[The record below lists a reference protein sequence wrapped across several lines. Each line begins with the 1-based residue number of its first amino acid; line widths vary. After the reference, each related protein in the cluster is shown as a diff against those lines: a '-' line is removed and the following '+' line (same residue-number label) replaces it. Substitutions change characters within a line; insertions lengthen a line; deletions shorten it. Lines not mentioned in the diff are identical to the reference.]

1 MAQALGQDRAFEIG
15 GIGDQSSCGGRRVIR
30 TMVGSIKHLM
40 HKTFHFFGFEIMSIR
55 NIHTALECRD
65 KERKIRSFKWLADMG
80 NFHVL
85 DIGANTG
92 QFASEIHEI
101 LPSAVIHSFEPVPHV
116 FEELTRNLI
125 VIPGAKA
132 YNVGVGAAD
141 GQMTIYI
148 NEFTPASSLLSMTP
162 QHRNEFV
169 LRVPEITKKGFQAIV
184 PVRRLDDLATEIG
197 ISAPYMVKID
207 TEGYELKVIT
217 GGVNTLRNAEVV
229 ILETSFYELYK
240 DQGLFGEIHEAMR
253 TLGFYY
259 AGPFDVI
266 LSARD
271 GLILIQDSIFLPE
284 RYSRRRKEI
293 RSGFDE

>member
-1 MAQALGQDRAFEIG
+1 
-15 GIGDQSSCGGRRVIR
+15 
-30 TMVGSIKHLM
+30 
-40 HKTFHFFGFEIMSIR
+40 
-55 NIHTALECRD
+55 
-65 KERKIRSFKWLADMG
+65 
-80 NFHVL
+80 
-85 DIGANTG
+85 
-92 QFASEIHEI
+92 
-101 LPSAVIHSFEPVPHV
+101 
-116 FEELTRNLI
+116 
-125 VIPGAKA
+125 
-132 YNVGVGAAD
+132 
-141 GQMTIYI
+141 
-148 NEFTPASSLLSMTP
+148 
-162 QHRNEFV
+162 
-169 LRVPEITKKGFQAIV
+169 
-184 PVRRLDDLATEIG
+184 
-197 ISAPYMVKID
+197 MVKID